1 MGAMEGECYFY
12 DFYDFGGGL
21 LTLLLTHVSH
31 RMGAME
37 GECYF
42 YDFYDFGGG
51 LGSMIRHAPELE
63 EITVLPETPVSP
75 LNTTTTTNT
84 NFNFELSEGDGGRS
98 VLTPDMIR
106 IEYPQLPLAVED
118 ASALMKVSVRV
129 ELICAIVWPINQ
141 CGGWRRSQSDLFN
154 QPATAPVSL
163 TVA

>member
-1 MGAMEGECYFY
+1 
-12 DFYDFGGGL
+12 
-21 LTLLLTHVSH
+21 
-31 RMGAME
+31 MGAME

-63 EITVLPETPVSP
+63 EITVLPETPASL

-84 NFNFELSEGDGGRS
+84 NFNFEMSEGSGVGGQRS

-118 ASALMKVSVRV
+118 KWKPLFDKV
-129 ELICAIVWPINQ
+129 
-141 CGGWRRSQSDLFN
+141 CGFRIPG
-154 QPATAPVSL
+154 SL
-163 TVA
+163 A